1 MRQHIALIIPSEDGY
16 LKLFPDDLCDYCD
29 LIVIPVSYTINN
41 VMFYDGL
48 NTDNEIF
55 FNNNFLEKDFDF
67 KGIPEPVYT
76 EVIDSLINKGFDGV
90 LLFTPSKRWSKTYKN
105 AVKSLQKV
113 KRRVN
118 YKESGFKS
126 AVIDTKTFSTAV
138 GCMAVRC
145 AQKIIDGAS
154 FEEAVEYADELA
166 DKTRTL
172 VFETYPKDLHSF
184 IRGHAYNFDKEG
196 HRCIR
201 IAHNKILPIK
211 SKGDEE
217 QGIEKFVRDCVR
229 NLEPDMNYCL
239 CEDKDYLNRME
250 KLLTKA
256 MGKEPIS
263 SSPMSA
269 ASAFEFSAN
278 SIIVTIF

>member
-1 MRQHIALIIPSEDGY
+1 MRQNIALIIPSEDGY
-16 LKLFPDDLCDYCD
+16 LKLLPDELCDYCD
-29 LIVIPVSYTINN
+29 IIVIPVSYTINN

-55 FNNNFLEKDFDF
+55 FNNNFLEKDFVF

-76 EVIDSLINKGFDGV
+76 DVINSVIDIGYDGV
-90 LLFTPSKRWSKTYKN
+90 LLFTPSKRWSKTYET
-105 AVKSLQKV
+105 AHKSLQKV
-113 KRRVN
+113 RRHIN

-154 FEEAVEYADELA
+154 FEETVEYANSLA

-184 IRGHAYNFDKEG
+184 IRGHTYNFDKEG
-196 HRCIR
+196 SRCIR
-201 IAHNKILPIK
+201 VAHNKILPIK

-239 CEDKDYLNRME
+239 CSDKDYLNKMK